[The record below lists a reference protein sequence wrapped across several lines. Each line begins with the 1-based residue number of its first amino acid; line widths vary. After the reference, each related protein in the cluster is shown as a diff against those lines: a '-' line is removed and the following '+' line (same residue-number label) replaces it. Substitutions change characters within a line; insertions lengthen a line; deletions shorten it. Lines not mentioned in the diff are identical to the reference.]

1 MNNEINNKLIGSHI
15 IRIRLK
21 QGMRQIELARAA
33 EISQT
38 HMSNIENGNAGLS
51 LLSACKISQCLG
63 CKIDELVY
71 GPEETKQTN
80 SSKDI
85 PITLTDV
92 IKALELVACSK
103 YEK

>member
-51 LLSACKISQCLG
+51 ILSACKISQCLG

-71 GPEETKQTN
+71 GPEETKKQILL
-80 SSKDI
+80 KI
-85 PITLTDV
+85 YPLP
-92 IKALELVACSK
+92 
-103 YEK
+103 